1 MPRDRLTWI
10 VVPLAV
16 IGLVLT
22 IYWQQQQAAKT
33 RAENYANQT
42 VTPAQPSASPTAT
55 PLATTALP
63 SPTPGQPETP
73 EQQASLKSDV
83 AKMEFSNVHGG
94 LTQIELSQYKAE
106 DDHPVILNSDRAPA
120 IGAIS
125 RNPNDWRDSGYTL
138 SQDEDNN
145 SVTLTKD
152 AGNGIQVTKVYTV
165 GKPAGVQDPFQLKLT
180 IAFKN
185 SGTAAQDVPGFFV
198 NTGAAQPIHATDRS
212 TYTSFGWDHESKYQ
226 QITVDWF
233 NPGHLLGM
241 GFLPESSPAKEM
253 YSETGNQI
261 SWAAASDQ
269 YFATILESK
278 DKSAGQVWAKR
289 DPLSNDP
296 NQRLAYSIQGALGFP
311 GFNLQ
316 PGETKTKEFVVYA
329 GPKEYGRLS
338 KLGDDFSAVVN
349 FGPPFGF
356 ISQLLLTVMN
366 TFHSLVGSYGV
377 AIVIMTVIIRLVL
390 WPVQNYSMK
399 SMRKMAQLSPLIND
413 LKVKYKDDQQRMNQE
428 MMKLY
433 KQYNINPLMGCLPM
447 LIQIPIFFGFYAMLG
462 SAVELRDSSFLWV
475 RDLSQPD
482 TIAHIVGFPINIL
495 PLIMAATQLWQLR
508 ITPKTGDP
516 SQQRILLIMPIV
528 FLFIC
533 YNFAAALSL
542 YYTVQNLILIG
553 QTYLTRNQ
561 AQPQLDKPVK
571 APAVAKKKSYR

>member
-10 VVPLAV
+10 VIPLAV

-22 IYWQQQQAAKT
+22 IYWQQQEAAKT
-33 RAENYANQT
+33 RAQAYANQS
-42 VTPAQPSASPTAT
+42 VTPAQPPASPTAT
-55 PLATTALP
+55 PLATTELP
-63 SPTPGQPETP
+63 SPTPGQAETP
-73 EQQASLKSDV
+73 EQNASLKSDV
-83 AKMEFSNVHGG
+83 ATMEFSNLRGG
-94 LTQIELSQYKAE
+94 LTQVELSQYKAE
-106 DDHPVILNSDRAPA
+106 DDHPVVLNNDRAPA
-120 IGAIS
+120 IGSIT
-125 RNPNDWRDSGYTL
+125 RNPSDWRDSGYSL
-138 SQDEDNN
+138 SQDEGNN
-145 SVTLTKD
+145 SVTLAKD
-152 AGNGIQVTKVYTV
+152 IGNGIQVTKVYTV
-165 GKPAGVQDPFQLKLT
+165 GKSAGVQDPFQLKLT
-180 IAFKN
+180 IEFKN
-185 SGTAAQDVPGFFV
+185 NGSGAQDVPGFFV
-198 NTGAAQPIHATDRS
+198 NTGAAQPMHANDRS
-212 TYTSFGWDHESKYQ
+212 TYTSFGWEREGKYQ

-233 NPGHLLGM
+233 NPSSILWMIPTSPGHDI
-241 GFLPESSPAKEM
+241 
-253 YSETGNQI
+253 YSQTADQI
-261 SWAAASDQ
+261 TWAAVADQ

-296 NQRLAYSIQGALGFP
+296 NQRVAWSIDGALGFP

-338 KLGDDFSAVVN
+338 KLGDDFNAVVN

-356 ISQLLLTVMN
+356 ISQLLLTAMN
-366 TFHSLVGSYGV
+366 TLHSFVWSYGV
-377 AIVIMTVIIRLVL
+377 AIVIMTAIIRLLL

-399 SMRKMAQLSPLIND
+399 SMRKMAQLSPLINE

-433 KQYNINPLMGCLPM
+433 KEYNINPLMGCLPM
-447 LIQIPIFFGFYAMLG
+447 LIQIPIFFGFYQMLG
-462 SAVELRDSSFLWV
+462 SAVELRDSSFLWI

-482 TIAHIVGFPINIL
+482 TIAHVFGFPINIL

-561 AQPQLDKPVK
+561 AQPQLNKPVK
-571 APAVAKKKSYR
+571 AQTVAKKKSYR